1 MNTSWAWVAIVI
13 SVAVAYIFDPR
24 KSRRNQLIYWIVPPA
39 ASFLVGI
46 VTDGNVGNASA
57 YAVFILILMT
67 AAYLRFFRSGPGR
80 FNKGLR

>member
-1 MNTSWAWVAIVI
+1 MNTSWAWAGIVI
-13 SVAVAYIFDPR
+13 GVAVAYIFDPR

-46 VTDGNVGNASA
+46 VTDGDAANAGA
-57 YAVFILILMT
+57 YAVFVLILMT

-80 FNKGLR
+80 FNTGLR